1 MLHEIVSGR
10 RNRDTC
16 EEWNRVY
23 FPLWAAIKLQEGDTL
38 CLLDP
43 KLQGKADEEELG
55 RVCRIACW
63 CIQDLESSR
72 PSMGEVVQQLEGVL
86 DVSMPPIPVLLQ
98 KLLVDDASAGDTY
111 FSTTI

>member
-1 MLHEIVSGR
+1 T
-10 RNRDTC
+10 DTC

-43 KLQGKADEEELG
+43 RLKGKADEEELS
-55 RVCRIACW
+55 RVCRIAGW
-63 CIQDLESSR
+63 CIQDLECSR

-86 DVSMPPIPVLLQ
+86 DVSIPPIPALLQ
-98 KLLVDDASAGDTY
+98 KLVDDELAGDTY
-111 FSTTI
+111 YYTTI